1 MAGSSRVVSVPGE
14 RWERWVAGFAERHG
28 ELSWQRLDDAVQ
40 VTASDGTSALVLI
53 PTWLNVRPPG
63 QSVGSVRPTDGPSR
77 RTDAVADGVQQIV
90 AALVAPRRV
99 AVVLA
104 RRAGYLLA
112 VVDGGAVQASK
123 VSSRHV
129 QGRTA
134 AGGWSQQRYARRREN
149 QTAALLDAV
158 IVSVQKL
165 ILPALPVNLLAT
177 GGDAALIAQLLADP
191 RLARLAAV
199 PAGPGLAVGGITRTL
214 VGELP
219 RMLSS
224 VTIRLSEPGR

>member
-1 MAGSSRVVSVPGE
+1 M
-14 RWERWVAGFAERHG
+14 
-28 ELSWQRLDDAVQ
+28 
-40 VTASDGTSALVLI
+40 
-53 PTWLNVRPPG
+53 
-63 QSVGSVRPTDGPSR
+63 
-77 RTDAVADGVQQIV
+77 
-90 AALVAPRRV
+90 
-99 AVVLA
+99 
-104 RRAGYLLA
+104 
-112 VVDGGAVQASK
+112 QASK